1 MADYTQAERMMLAKK
16 GHALPDGSFPVTDA
30 NSLHSAI
37 KLVGNANDPAKAKAF
52 IMRRAR
58 ALQLKS
64 AIPLSWM

>member
-1 MADYTQAERMMLAKK
+1 MFLAKK
-16 GHALPDGSFPVTDA
+16 GHAMVDGSFPVTDA
-30 NSLHSAI
+30 NSLHAAI
-37 KLVGNANDPAKAKAF
+37 KLVGQAHDPAAAKKF